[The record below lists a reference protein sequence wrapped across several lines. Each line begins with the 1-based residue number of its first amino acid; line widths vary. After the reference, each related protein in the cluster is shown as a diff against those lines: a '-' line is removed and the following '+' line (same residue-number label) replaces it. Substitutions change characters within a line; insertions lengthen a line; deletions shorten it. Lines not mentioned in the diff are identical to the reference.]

1 MGGMPLNDMPWW
13 RWRSNVRSA
22 LHMLSDPVFQ
32 RDVWLA
38 GVDGY
43 GDVTDAVYRLVEDTW
58 LDNWSAEKYVGAIFR
73 DAQEA
78 ALVDT
83 AVLRVLRIMHQVGPD
98 APVSAYLDLDPAYTQ
113 IRVAQGD
120 RGLAELIGEHTLQFT
135 LGENIGTPA
144 CRIPSAGFEWRP
156 LRQPIVAE
164 LWDPLAPSAEAPF
177 TTIGKWDATGR
188 DVHFEGHGWVPTRRR
203 GHLGGGGAGV
213 PVAGVLH

>member
-1 MGGMPLNDMPWW
+1 MENVRSMTVQGSENSSRRGRRSSTMGGMPLNDMPWW

-58 LDNWSAEKYVGAIFR
+58 LDNWSAEKYVGTIFR
-73 DAQEA
+73 DSQEA

-98 APVSAYLDLDPAYTQ
+98 APVAAYLEHQGWPEAVRAARDAHVRMAVSDGEDPDAPPKSLE
-113 IRVAQGD
+113 V
-120 RGLAELIGEHTLQFT
+120 L
-135 LGENIGTPA
+135 
-144 CRIPSAGFEWRP
+144 RIVTRSA
-156 LRQPIVAE
+156 
-164 LWDPLAPSAEAPF
+164 
-177 TTIGKWDATGR
+177 
-188 DVHFEGHGWVPTRRR
+188 
-203 GHLGGGGAGV
+203 
-213 PVAGVLH
+213 

>member
-1 MGGMPLNDMPWW
+1 MTVQGSENSSRRGRRSSTMGGMPLNDMPWW

-58 LDNWSAEKYVGAIFR
+58 LDNWSAEKYVGTIFR
-73 DAQEA
+73 DSQEA

-98 APVSAYLDLDPAYTQ
+98 APVSAYMDHPGWPDAVRAARDAHVRMSASDGEDPDAAPKSLE
-113 IRVAQGD
+113 V
-120 RGLAELIGEHTLQFT
+120 L
-135 LGENIGTPA
+135 
-144 CRIPSAGFEWRP
+144 RI
-156 LRQPIVAE
+156 L
-164 LWDPLAPSAEAPF
+164 
-177 TTIGKWDATGR
+177 
-188 DVHFEGHGWVPTRRR
+188 TRS
-203 GHLGGGGAGV
+203 
-213 PVAGVLH
+213 

>member
-1 MGGMPLNDMPWW
+1 MTVQASENSSRRGRRSSTMGGMPVNDMPWW

-58 LDNWSAEKYVGAIFR
+58 LDHWSAEKYVGTIFR

-98 APVSAYLDLDPAYTQ
+98 APVAAYLEHEAWPEAVRAAREAHVL
-113 IRVAQGD
+113 
-120 RGLAELIGEHTLQFT
+120 LATSDGE
-135 LGENIGTPA
+135 EPDTPPRSLEVL
-144 CRIPSAGFEWRP
+144 RIMTRSA
-156 LRQPIVAE
+156 
-164 LWDPLAPSAEAPF
+164 
-177 TTIGKWDATGR
+177 
-188 DVHFEGHGWVPTRRR
+188 
-203 GHLGGGGAGV
+203 
-213 PVAGVLH
+213 